1 MPPGIGWTSSRGSAT
16 PRRRVR
22 RRLATVLLLLP
33 LVIGAI
39 GLPTAPRAQGDEL
52 SDAQARQAA
61 LEKEAADQKA
71 QIAQLAQ
78 LQLVVQEDIK
88 QTTGQLN
95 GINADLAAVKVKITD
110 METQIGLVEAQ
121 YQTLVGRLAQLG
133 AELRDVQAKE
143 GAKEV
148 DLAERQALLAQRVR
162 AAYDTDRTSLLESF
176 LSGGS
181 FSDLLTEMSYYI
193 DVGQQDKALAIQIQ
207 QDQETLAAL
216 HQTVVDTQA
225 RTEDLRVQTAAQKV
239 TLDKSLA
246 DLNTAKDSLKKLETK
261 TAKALASQKSNYAKL
276 DKNKAAA
283 KKAMDKSVAAQKKL
297 QDQIAELI
305 RKQIAAQKA
314 AQARALAEARA
325 AGTSRGKIESAYN
338 GTLVWPMTVG
348 FMSQPFGCT
357 GFSWEPP
364 LGACDHF
371 HQGIDLV
378 GPYGTPIKAAG
389 DGTIVYIGWNY
400 ADGADPAWIVVIAH
414 SEGLQTWYAHMQPR
428 YPGGIS
434 AGSHVKQGQ
443 VIGYEGDTG
452 HATGAHLHWAV
463 MMYGQFVDPRLFL

>member
-1 MPPGIGWTSSRGSAT
+1 
-16 PRRRVR
+16 
-22 RRLATVLLLLP
+22 
-33 LVIGAI
+33 
-39 GLPTAPRAQGDEL
+39 
-52 SDAQARQAA
+52 
-61 LEKEAADQKA
+61 
-71 QIAQLAQ
+71 
-78 LQLVVQEDIK
+78 
-88 QTTGQLN
+88 
-95 GINADLAAVKVKITD
+95 
-110 METQIGLVEAQ
+110 
-121 YQTLVGRLAQLG
+121 
-133 AELRDVQAKE
+133 
-143 GAKEV
+143 
-148 DLAERQALLAQRVR
+148 
-162 AAYDTDRTSLLESF
+162 
-176 LSGGS
+176 
-181 FSDLLTEMSYYI
+181 MSYYI

-239 TLDKSLA
+239 TLDKSLD
-246 DLNTAKDSLKKLETK
+246 DLNTAKDGLKKLEAK
-261 TAKALASQKSNYAKL
+261 TAKALASQKANYAKL

-283 KKAMDKSVAAQKKL
+283 KKAMDKSIAAQKKL

-325 AGTSRGKIESAYN
+325 AGASRGKIESAYN

-364 LGACDHF
+364 LGSCDHF

-378 GPYGTPIKAAG
+378 APYGTPVKAAG

-414 SEGLQTWYAHMQPR
+414 SGSLQTWYAHMQPR

-463 MMYGQFVDPRLFL
+463 MMNGDFVDPRLFL